1 MTHVPR
7 RPAPLIVA
15 LGTAT
20 LVGCGPLNTLARD
33 GVTGSRET
41 SLGWFLVIVSCAV
54 VGIVT
59 VLVLAAWVRSRAR
72 RTGDDT
78 VFTGS
83 SGLPWVAWGGIVI
96 PAIVLVVAF
105 LFTIGTLDAVAAPE
119 RAPAATIQVIGH
131 QWWWEVRYEGA
142 GPSAGVVTANEIHV
156 PVGEPVRLELSTN
169 DVIHSFW
176 VPELAGKTD
185 LIPGQ
190 TNTTWI
196 EARHAGTFGGTCGE
210 YCGAQHAHMQIR
222 VIADP
227 PGRFQQW
234 LADQRAPA
242 AQATDPNAVD
252 GLQVF
257 MRSGC
262 ANCHT
267 IRGTSAGGGVGPDL
281 THIASRTTI
290 AAGALPNTQ
299 GNLMGWIVGAQT
311 IKPGSDMPVIAV
323 PSRDLQS
330 LAAYLE
336 TLK

>member
-1 MTHVPR
+1 MTRASHTRASVV
-7 RPAPLIVA
+7 LA
-15 LGTAT
+15 LGTCGLA
-20 LVGCGPLNTLARD
+20 GCGPLNVLARD
-33 GVTGSRET
+33 GVTGSSET
-41 SLGWFLVIVSCAV
+41 SLGWFLVIVACAV
-54 VGIVT
+54 VLIVT
-59 VLVLAAWVRSRAR
+59 VLVLAAWARSRG
-72 RTGDDT
+72 RTTRDDA

-83 SGLPWVAWGGIVI
+83 PGMPWITWGGIVI
-96 PAIVLVVAF
+96 PAIVLVAAF
-105 LFTIGTLDAVAAPE
+105 LFTIGTLDAVAAPQ

-142 GPSAGVVTANEIHV
+142 GPSQAVVTANEIHV
-156 PVGEPVRLELSTN
+156 PVGEPVRLELTTN

-196 EARHAGTFGGTCGE
+196 EARHAGVFGGTCGE
-210 YCGAQHAHMQIR
+210 YCGAQHAHMQLR
-222 VIADP
+222 VIAEP
-227 PGRFQQW
+227 PGQFQQW
-234 LADQRAPA
+234 LTDQRVPAPPA
-242 AQATDPNAVD
+242 ADPAAAE
-252 GLQVF
+252 GLRVF
-257 MRSGC
+257 MTSGC

-267 IRGTSAGGGVGPDL
+267 IRGTGAGGAVGPDL

-299 GNLMGWIVGAQT
+299 ANLMGWIVGAPI
-311 IKPGSDMPVIAV
+311 IKPGSDMPAIPV
-323 PSRDLQS
+323 PSRELQS